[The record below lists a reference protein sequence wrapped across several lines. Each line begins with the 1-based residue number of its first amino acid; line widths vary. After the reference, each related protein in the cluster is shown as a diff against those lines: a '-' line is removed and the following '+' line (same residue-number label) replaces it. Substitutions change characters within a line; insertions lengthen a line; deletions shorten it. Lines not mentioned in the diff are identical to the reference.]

1 MPTIPEMMAFSPL
14 GTSTNNQETA
24 PKAKYD
30 IVNQESSRSHKKM
43 DFGPNSTS
51 KTNSRAE
58 HCPRPNKETNC
69 HRTDRYGSGTT
80 NIIAKNNT
88 CKVVGKSVSEK
99 KIGVGKVQQEAV
111 KKCPSMPSLF
121 FIGTS
126 SAEENEGEEILKQE
140 KYTNEKEEFGE
151 ITKQELFHKAEI
163 FIGNFYKQL
172 KIQREDSWKRL
183 HDFYHNAAK

>member
-1 MPTIPEMMAFSPL
+1 MNL
-14 GTSTNNQETA
+14 
-24 PKAKYD
+24 
-30 IVNQESSRSHKKM
+30 
-43 DFGPNSTS
+43 GPNSTS